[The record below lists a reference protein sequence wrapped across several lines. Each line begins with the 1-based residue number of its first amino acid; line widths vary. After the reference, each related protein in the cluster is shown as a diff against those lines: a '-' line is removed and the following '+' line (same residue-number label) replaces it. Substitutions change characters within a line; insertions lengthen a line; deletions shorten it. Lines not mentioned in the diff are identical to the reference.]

1 VGKIFIPLWL
11 YVSLVKQAALAWIK
25 DGAASMGAALAFYSA
40 FSLAPLLLIVMA
52 LAGLVY
58 GPDTAREAV
67 VRQFAELIGPVG
79 ADAVGSL
86 LKAASAAETGG
97 IATAIGVVL
106 LLIGATTVLVELETD
121 LDRIWEAPP
130 REENGLISLLRVRL
144 LSFGMILGIGFLLI
158 VSLVASSAIAG
169 LSAHWKSSSI
179 GVTGLFVADFALAVA
194 IFTVLFGMLYKWLPN
209 VRIAWHDVWTGALT
223 TAVLFNLGRL
233 AIGAYLG
240 RSATASAYAAAGS
253 VLVLLL
259 WLYYSAQIFLFGAEF
274 TWVRAK
280 HRRALRQARPAQR
293 AEYQTPG

>member
-1 VGKIFIPLWL
+1 MNKVFIPLWL
-11 YVSLVKQAALAWIK
+11 YVSLFKQAALAWIK
-25 DGAASMGAALAFYSA
+25 DDAASMGAALAFYSA

-52 LAGLVY
+52 LAGVVY
-58 GPDTAREAV
+58 GPEAAREAV
-67 VRQFAELIGPVG
+67 VTQFAQLIGPIG
-79 ADAVGSL
+79 AEAVGGL
-86 LKAASAAETGG
+86 LKAASSAETGG
-97 IATAIGVVL
+97 LATVVGVVL

-130 REENGLISLLRVRL
+130 RQGNGLVSLLRGRL

-158 VSLVASSAIAG
+158 VSLVASSAIAVV
-169 LSAHWKSSSI
+169 SAGWKSS
-179 GVTGLFVADFALAVA
+179 GFGTTGLFLADFLLAVV
-194 IFTVLFGMLYKWLPN
+194 IFTAMFGMLYKWLPN

-280 HRRALRQARPAQR
+280 HRRALRRARPAQS
-293 AEYQTPG
+293 AEYQSPG

>member
-1 VGKIFIPLWL
+1 VRRIFIPLWL
-11 YVSLVKQAALAWIK
+11 YVSLFKQAALAWIK
-25 DGAASMGAALAFYSA
+25 DDAASMGAALAFYSA

-52 LAGLVY
+52 LAGVVY
-58 GPDTAREAV
+58 GPDAAREAV
-67 VRQFAELIGPVG
+67 VTQFAQLIGPVG
-79 ADAVGSL
+79 AEAVGGL
-86 LKAASAAETGG
+86 LKAASSAETGG
-97 IATAIGVVL
+97 IATVVGVVL

-130 REENGLISLLRVRL
+130 RQGNGLVSVLRARL

-158 VSLVASSAIAG
+158 VSLVASSAIAAV
-169 LSAHWKSSSI
+169 SAGWKSS
-179 GVTGLFVADFALAVA
+179 GFGTTGLFLADFLLAVV
-194 IFTVLFGMLYKWLPN
+194 IFTALFGMLYKWLPN

-280 HRRALRQARPAQR
+280 HRRALRQARPAPS
-293 AEYQTPG
+293 AEYQSPG